1 MIKQPT
7 LKHLHDDNTLS
18 NSKLALLERLDTDA
32 LKSSLAPGQEH
43 CLKTRPDGTML
54 DGHHRVR
61 VLRLRGEDVD
71 ALPRE
76 VLGLT
81 STAST
86 SP

>member
-1 MIKQPT
+1 MTGQPR
-7 LKHLHDDNTLS
+7 LKPLHDESTLS
-18 NSKLALLERLDTDA
+18 DSKLALLEKLGTDF
-32 LKSSLAPGQEH
+32 LKDSLAPGQEH

-76 VLGLT
+76 VLL
-81 STAST
+81 
-86 SP
+86 